1 MPAPAKAGPADP
13 ACSARPPRRTS
24 PTKSPPTAPV
34 SWPSVPRD
42 GTFRREQQTRSQA
55 ETDPGHHP
63 QRPFPIDSSQPPAA
77 SSLGGFPTRAEV
89 TPRRSRPP
97 RPASKNL
104 HQSCRSLQALWRVH
118 PDNGFEQP
126 TRIKIAARPLRMV
139 KAVIQEENLA
149 LSHSPWSNHCYSST
163 LASNVISKRQTR
175 KAPMPK
181 NSTAQKPPP
190 LIASN
195 APHARQVITS
205 ATRTHKGRYLGSSK
219 LNTRPDLSN

>member
-1 MPAPAKAGPADP
+1 MPIPQTIIMPAPAKAGPADP

-104 HQSCRSLQALWRVH
+104 HHGRHSAVHCSRHTMQAS
-118 PDNGFEQP
+118 
-126 TRIKIAARPLRMV
+126 AAPLRRGAPGLLYRSPTSCHALRRPNTE
-139 KAVIQEENLA
+139 AV
-149 LSHSPWSNHCYSST
+149 W
-163 LASNVISKRQTR
+163 
-175 KAPMPK
+175 
-181 NSTAQKPPP
+181 
-190 LIASN
+190 
-195 APHARQVITS
+195 
-205 ATRTHKGRYLGSSK
+205 
-219 LNTRPDLSN
+219 RPVQLVGNWRC

>member
-1 MPAPAKAGPADP
+1 MPIPQTIIMPAPAKAGPADP

-97 RPASKNL
+97 RPASKNRHHTGLCLCDPVL
-104 HQSCRSLQALWRVH
+104 HRSFA
-118 PDNGFEQP
+118 
-126 TRIKIAARPLRMV
+126 
-139 KAVIQEENLA
+139 KAVIEESGYATYPNA
-149 LSHSPWSNHCYSST
+149 L
-163 LASNVISKRQTR
+163 
-175 KAPMPK
+175 
-181 NSTAQKPPP
+181 TACLCQ
-190 LIASN
+190 L
-195 APHARQVITS
+195 
-205 ATRTHKGRYLGSSK
+205 RYL
-219 LNTRPDLSN
+219 